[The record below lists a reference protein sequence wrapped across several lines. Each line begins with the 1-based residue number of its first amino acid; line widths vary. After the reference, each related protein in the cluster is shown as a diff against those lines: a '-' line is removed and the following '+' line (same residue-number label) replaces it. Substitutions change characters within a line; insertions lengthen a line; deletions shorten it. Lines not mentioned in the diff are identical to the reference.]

1 MRGDGGVAGEGRL
14 LIIKSFI
21 SWRKCI
27 MAPMN
32 VHLDAEI
39 YIGSANFGKVYNY

>member
-14 LIIKSFI
+14 LIIKSFM
-21 SWRKCI
+21 RKCI

-39 YIGSANFGKVYNY
+39 YIGSANFGKVYS